1 MLFFKLSA
9 FYFFY
14 FAAVGVYVIFLPKV
28 LLDIGYTPATIGIV
42 FALAPLMRFA
52 TPFLFLKHIK
62 LDQKLFRIVLI
73 LAVFSVLLSLPKL
86 KNTLKSPEN
95 RTNSD
100 PKIVS

>member
-14 FAAVGVYVIFLPKV
+14 FAAVGVYIIFLPKV
-28 LLDIGYTPATIGIV
+28 LNDIGYSPTDIGIV

-62 LDQKLFRIVLI
+62 LDKKLFKFILL
-73 LAVFSVLLSLPKL
+73 LAVLSAS
-86 KNTLKSPEN
+86 TFYI
-95 RTNSD
+95 T
-100 PKIVS
+100 I